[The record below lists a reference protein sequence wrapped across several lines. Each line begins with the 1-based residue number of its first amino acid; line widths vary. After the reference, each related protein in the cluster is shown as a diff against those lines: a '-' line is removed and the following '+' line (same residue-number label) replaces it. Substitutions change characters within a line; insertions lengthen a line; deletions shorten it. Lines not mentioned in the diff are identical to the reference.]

1 MYIEWWARVSNPLNT
16 TGFPGFRTTVGGG
29 YPEKTG
35 QPGPDCCKNTPGE
48 TLVFMRNRVAAF
60 VVFVLTMQCRRL

>member
-1 MYIEWWARVSNPLNT
+1 VAGTLKN
-16 TGFPGFRTTVGGG
+16 
-29 YPEKTG
+29 TG

-60 VVFVLTMQCRRL
+60 VRFALTMQCRR